1 MKLDDSPERIMEYE
15 CCSDKCSWRGNE
27 SATVCFKHWPE
38 RLLCPECGEVVEQ
51 VTSMNSRFHSTDPGD
66 QSLMAK
72 LLEKEV
78 NKVEELRQLCTEL
91 AEALEAVTD
100 GCKFMAISG
109 EEPYWHVLATPTRE
123 SLDLRNAA
131 LAKYNQ
137 MVKP

>member
-38 RLLCPECGEVVEQ
+38 RLLCPECGEVVEK

-91 AEALEAVTD
+91 AEALE
-100 GCKFMAISG
+100 GLMA
-109 EEPYWHVLATPTRE
+109 LATAEEWALHDTE
-123 SLDLRNAA
+123 EAA